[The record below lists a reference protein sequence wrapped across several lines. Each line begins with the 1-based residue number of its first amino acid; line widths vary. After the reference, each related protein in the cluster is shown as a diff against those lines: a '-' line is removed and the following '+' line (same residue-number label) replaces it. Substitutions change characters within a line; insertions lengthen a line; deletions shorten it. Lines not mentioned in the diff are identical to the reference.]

1 MHFPPSEEIEAY
13 IKAHSTPESDLLTKL
28 SAETEQSTDA
38 PQMQVGH
45 IEGLFLSLLAR
56 SCGARRVLE
65 IGTFTGYSALALAS
79 GIPDGGT
86 VVTCDIDAETAA
98 IARRYWDRSPHG
110 AKIDLHLGPALETIN
125 NLDPTAPFDLV
136 FIDADKQ
143 NYTNYWEA
151 VVPRVRQNGLI
162 IADNVLWSGRVLAPV
177 EPDDKAIAAFNER
190 VRGDDR
196 VKAVMLPVRDGLTLA
211 VKL

>member
-1 MHFPPSEEIEAY
+1 MFYPPSEEIEAY
-13 IKAHSTPESDLLTKL
+13 IKAHSTSESDLHRRLT
-28 SAETEQSTDA
+28 AETLHSTDA

-45 IEGLFLSLLAR
+45 IEGLFLCLLAR

-86 VVTCDIDAETAA
+86 VITCDIDAETTT
-98 IARRYWDRSPHG
+98 IARRYWDQSPHG
-110 AKIDLHLGPALETIN
+110 AKIDLRLGPALETIR
-125 NLDPTAPFDLV
+125 NLDPGEPFDLV

-143 NYTNYWEA
+143 NYTRYWEA
-151 VVPRVRQNGLI
+151 VLPRVRQNGQI
-162 IADNVLWSGRVLAPV
+162 IVDNVLWSGRVLAPV

-196 VKAVMLPVRDGLTLA
+196 VQTVMLPVRDGITLA